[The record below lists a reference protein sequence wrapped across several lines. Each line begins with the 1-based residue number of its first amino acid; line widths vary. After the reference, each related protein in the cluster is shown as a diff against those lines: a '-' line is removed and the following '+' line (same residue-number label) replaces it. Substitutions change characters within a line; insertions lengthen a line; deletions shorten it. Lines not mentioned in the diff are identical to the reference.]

1 MKELKCPKCGTTIK
15 VDENDYN
22 EIVKQV
28 RDDEFKSAVQER
40 EMYIKTEMKAAAEK
54 EKVELENKKQAE
66 IAKLNADIIT
76 LKGELKAKQAENN
89 LAIKEAVFKKD
100 SEISKLQDQLNYN
113 MKDFELEKKK
123 LKENYENKLKEKEEQ
138 VAYYKDLKTKM
149 STKLVGET
157 LEQHCQIEFNKQR
170 TISYP
175 NAYFEKD
182 NNAKSGSKGDFIFR
196 DYIEGTNQELISIM
210 FEMKNESDTTATK
223 HKNED
228 FFKELDKDRQEKG
241 CEYAVLVSMLEA
253 DNEYY
258 NSGIVDVS
266 YRYPKMFVVRPQNFM
281 AIIGLLK
288 TAALNSVQYKKE
300 LAVVKNQNVDV
311 SNFENEL
318 NAFIKSFNVNYERAT
333 KNYNDLLGFID
344 DTIVK
349 LTKAKESLVKLDSNF
364 EIANRKAQDITIKKL
379 TKNSPSVLEAII
391 EARDNQ

>member
-1 MKELKCPKCGTTIK
+1 MKELKCPNCGTTIN
-15 VDENDYN
+15 VDEKNYN

-40 EMYIKTEMKAAAEK
+40 EKYIKTEMKAAAEK

-76 LKGELKAKQAENN
+76 LKGELKAKEVENN
-89 LAIKEAVFKKD
+89 LAIKEAVFEKD

-196 DYIEGTNQELISIM
+196 DYDEDSKQEIISIM

-318 NAFIKSFNVNYERAT
+318 NAFKESFNVNYERAT
-333 KNYNDLLGFID
+333 KNYNDLLGYID
-344 DTIVK
+344 ATIDK

-364 EIANRKAQDITIKKL
+364 GIANRKAQDITIKKL
-379 TKNSPSVLEAII
+379 TKNSPSVLEAIV

>member
-182 NNAKSGSKGDFIFR
+182 NDAKSGSKGDFIFR

-288 TAALNSVQYKKE
+288 TAALNSAQYKKE

-311 SNFENEL
+311 SNFEKEL
-318 NAFIKSFNVNYERAT
+318 NAFKESFNVNYERAT
-333 KNYNDLLGFID
+333 KNYNDLLGYID
-344 DTIVK
+344 ATIDK

-364 EIANRKAQDITIKKL
+364 GIANRKAQDITIKKL
-379 TKNSPSVLEAII
+379 TKNSPSVLEAIV

>member
-182 NNAKSGSKGDFIFR
+182 NDAKSGSKGDFIFR

-300 LAVVKNQNVDV
+300 LAIVKNQNVDV

-318 NAFIKSFNVNYERAT
+318 NAFKESFNVNYERAT
-333 KNYNDLLGFID
+333 KNYNDLLGYID
-344 DTIVK
+344 ATIDK

-364 EIANRKAQDITIKKL
+364 GIANRKAQDITIKKL

>member
-182 NNAKSGSKGDFIFR
+182 NDAKSGSKGDFIFR
-196 DYIEGTNQELISIM
+196 DYIEGTDQELISIM

-300 LAVVKNQNVDV
+300 LAIVKNQNVDV

-318 NAFIKSFNVNYERAT
+318 NAFKESFNVNYERAT
-333 KNYNDLLGFID
+333 KNYNDLLGYID
-344 DTIVK
+344 ATIDK

-364 EIANRKAQDITIKKL
+364 GIANRKAQDITIKKL
-379 TKNSPSVLEAII
+379 TKNSPSVLEAIV

>member
-182 NNAKSGSKGDFIFR
+182 NDAKSGSKGDFIFR
-196 DYIEGTNQELISIM
+196 DYIEGTDQELISIM

-288 TAALNSVQYKKE
+288 TAALNS
-300 LAVVKNQNVDV
+300 
-311 SNFENEL
+311 
-318 NAFIKSFNVNYERAT
+318 
-333 KNYNDLLGFID
+333 
-344 DTIVK
+344 
-349 LTKAKESLVKLDSNF
+349 
-364 EIANRKAQDITIKKL
+364 AQ
-379 TKNSPSVLEAII
+379 
-391 EARDNQ
+391 

>member
-182 NNAKSGSKGDFIFR
+182 NDAKSGSKGDFIFR

-288 TAALNSVQYKKE
+288 TAALNSAQYKKE

-311 SNFENEL
+311 SNFEKEL
-318 NAFIKSFNVNYERAT
+318 NAFKESFNVNYERAT

>member
-182 NNAKSGSKGDFIFR
+182 NDAKSGSKGDFIFR
-196 DYIEGTNQELISIM
+196 DYIEGTDQELISIM

-288 TAALNSVQYKKE
+288 TAALNSAQYKKE

-318 NAFIKSFNVNYERAT
+318 NAFKESFNINYERAT
-333 KNYNDLLGFID
+333 KNYNDLLGYID
-344 DTIVK
+344 ATIDK

-364 EIANRKAQDITIKKL
+364 GIANRKAQDITIKKL
-379 TKNSPSVLEAII
+379 TKNSPSVLEAIV

>member
-182 NNAKSGSKGDFIFR
+182 NDAKSGSKGDFIFR
-196 DYIEGTNQELISIM
+196 DYIEDTNQELISIM

-241 CEYAVLVSMLEA
+241 CEYAVLVSMLES

-288 TAALNSVQYKKE
+288 TAALNSAQYKKE

-318 NAFIKSFNVNYERAT
+318 NAFKKSFNVNYERAT

-379 TKNSPSVLEAII
+379 TKNSPSVLEAIV

>member
-182 NNAKSGSKGDFIFR
+182 NDAKSGSKGDFIFR
-196 DYIEGTNQELISIM
+196 DYIEGTDQELISIM

-288 TAALNSVQYKKE
+288 TAALNSAQYKKE

-318 NAFIKSFNVNYERAT
+318 NAFKKSFNVNYERAT
-333 KNYNDLLGFID
+333 KNYNDLLGYID
-344 DTIVK
+344 ATIDK

-364 EIANRKAQDITIKKL
+364 GIANRKAQDITIKKL
-379 TKNSPSVLEAII
+379 TKNSPSVLEAIV

>member
-288 TAALNSVQYKKE
+288 TAALNSAQYKKE

-318 NAFIKSFNVNYERAT
+318 NAFKKSFNVNYERAT

-379 TKNSPSVLEAII
+379 TKNSPSVLEAIV

>member
-182 NNAKSGSKGDFIFR
+182 NDAKSGSKGDFIFR

-318 NAFIKSFNVNYERAT
+318 NAFKESFNVNYERAT
-333 KNYNDLLGFID
+333 KNYNDLLGYID
-344 DTIVK
+344 ATIDK

-364 EIANRKAQDITIKKL
+364 GIANRKAQDITIKKL
-379 TKNSPSVLEAII
+379 TKNSPSVLEAIV

>member
-1 MKELKCPKCGTTIK
+1 MKELNCPKCGTTIK

-182 NNAKSGSKGDFIFR
+182 NDAKSGSKGDFIFR

-288 TAALNSVQYKKE
+288 TAALNSAQYKKE

-311 SNFENEL
+311 SNFEKEL
-318 NAFIKSFNVNYERAT
+318 NAFKESFNVNYERAT
-333 KNYNDLLGFID
+333 KNYNDLLGYID
-344 DTIVK
+344 ATIDK

-364 EIANRKAQDITIKKL
+364 GIANRKAQDITIKKL
-379 TKNSPSVLEAII
+379 TKNSPSVLEAIV

>member
-182 NNAKSGSKGDFIFR
+182 NDAKSGSKGDFIFR
-196 DYIEGTNQELISIM
+196 DYI
-210 FEMKNESDTTATK
+210 
-223 HKNED
+223 
-228 FFKELDKDRQEKG
+228 
-241 CEYAVLVSMLEA
+241 
-253 DNEYY
+253 
-258 NSGIVDVS
+258 
-266 YRYPKMFVVRPQNFM
+266 
-281 AIIGLLK
+281 
-288 TAALNSVQYKKE
+288 
-300 LAVVKNQNVDV
+300 
-311 SNFENEL
+311 
-318 NAFIKSFNVNYERAT
+318 
-333 KNYNDLLGFID
+333 
-344 DTIVK
+344 
-349 LTKAKESLVKLDSNF
+349 
-364 EIANRKAQDITIKKL
+364 
-379 TKNSPSVLEAII
+379 
-391 EARDNQ
+391 

>member
-182 NNAKSGSKGDFIFR
+182 NDAKSGSKGDFIFR

-241 CEYAVLVSMLEA
+241 CEYAVLVSMLES

-288 TAALNSVQYKKE
+288 TAALNSAQYKKE

-311 SNFENEL
+311 SNFENEV
-318 NAFIKSFNVNYERAT
+318 NAFKKSFNVNYERAT

-379 TKNSPSVLEAII
+379 TKNSPSVLEAIV

>member
-182 NNAKSGSKGDFIFR
+182 NDAKSGSKGDFIFR
-196 DYIEGTNQELISIM
+196 DYIEGTDQELISIM

-288 TAALNSVQYKKE
+288 TAALNSAQYKKE

-318 NAFIKSFNVNYERAT
+318 NAFKKSFNVNYERAT

>member
-182 NNAKSGSKGDFIFR
+182 NDAKSGSKGDFIFR
-196 DYIEGTNQELISIM
+196 DYIEGTDQELISIM

-300 LAVVKNQNVDV
+300 LAIVKNQNVDV

-318 NAFIKSFNVNYERAT
+318 NAFKESFNVNYERAT
-333 KNYNDLLGFID
+333 KNYNDLLGYID
-344 DTIVK
+344 ATIDK

-364 EIANRKAQDITIKKL
+364 GIANRKAQDITIKKL

>member
-89 LAIKEAVFKKD
+89 LAIKEAVLKKD

-182 NNAKSGSKGDFIFR
+182 NDAKSGSKGDFIFR

-288 TAALNSVQYKKE
+288 TAALNSAQYKKE

-311 SNFENEL
+311 SNFEKEL
-318 NAFIKSFNVNYERAT
+318 NAFKESFNVNYERAT
-333 KNYNDLLGFID
+333 KNYNDLLGYID
-344 DTIVK
+344 ATIDK

-364 EIANRKAQDITIKKL
+364 GIANRKAQDITIKKL
-379 TKNSPSVLEAII
+379 TKNSPSVLEAIV

>member
-182 NNAKSGSKGDFIFR
+182 NDAKSGSKGDFIFR
-196 DYIEGTNQELISIM
+196 DYIEDTNQELISIM

-288 TAALNSVQYKKE
+288 TAALNSAQYKKE

-318 NAFIKSFNVNYERAT
+318 NAFKKSFNVNYERAT

-379 TKNSPSVLEAII
+379 TKNSPSVLEAIV

>member
-175 NAYFEKD
+175 HAYFEKD

-318 NAFIKSFNVNYERAT
+318 NAFKKSFNVNYERAT

-364 EIANRKAQDITIKKL
+364 GIANRKAQDITIKKL
-379 TKNSPSVLEAII
+379 TKNSPSVLEAIV

>member
-15 VDENDYN
+15 VDEKDYN

-40 EMYIKTEMKAAAEK
+40 EKYIKTEMKAAAEK

-76 LKGELKAKQAENN
+76 LKGELKAKEVENN

-113 MKDFELEKKK
+113 MKDFELEKNKI
-123 LKENYENKLKEKEEQ
+123 KEDYESKLKEKDEQ

-170 TISYP
+170 IISYP

-182 NNAKSGSKGDFIFR
+182 NDAKSGSKGDYIFR
-196 DYIEGTNQELISIM
+196 EKIEGTDQELISIM

-228 FFKELDKDRQEKG
+228 FFKELDKDRREKG

-300 LAVVKNQNVDV
+300 LSVVKNQNVDV

-318 NAFIKSFNVNYERAT
+318 NAFKESFNVNYERAT
-333 KNYNDLLGFID
+333 KNYNDLLGYID
-344 DTIVK
+344 ATIDK

-364 EIANRKAQDITIKKL
+364 GIANRKAQDITIKKL
-379 TKNSPSVLEAII
+379 TKNSPSVLEAIV
-391 EARDNQ
+391 EARDNG

>member
-123 LKENYENKLKEKEEQ
+123 LKENYENKLNEKEEQ

-182 NNAKSGSKGDFIFR
+182 NDAKSGSKGDFIFR

-288 TAALNSVQYKKE
+288 TAALNSAQYKKE

-311 SNFENEL
+311 SNFEKEL
-318 NAFIKSFNVNYERAT
+318 NAFKESFNVNYERAT
-333 KNYNDLLGFID
+333 KNYNDLLGYID
-344 DTIVK
+344 ATIDK
-349 LTKAKESLVKLDSNF
+349 LTKAQESLVKLDSNF
-364 EIANRKAQDITIKKL
+364 GIANRKAQDITIKKL
-379 TKNSPSVLEAII
+379 TKNSPSVLEAIV